1 MKKVLIF
8 LHLIVLLGMLSCKKF
23 LEINSPKTE
32 LSSVAIFSSDATATG
47 ALTSI
52 YSQMENEGF
61 IYSLIQQ
68 TGLSSDEFV
77 NYDITTGA
85 IDLAFNNLT
94 PENAIVLGTW
104 ISCYKYIYQANSIIE
119 GLENST
125 GVTQATKQ
133 RLTGEAKFLRAF
145 CHFYLANLFG
155 DVPIIRSTDYRSNA
169 NKARD
174 SKNDVYNFIVE
185 ELKSSAS
192 LLSEEYVG
200 GNNALSS
207 ERVRPNKW
215 AATALLARVQLY
227 IGNWSEAELEST
239 KIISANTL
247 YSLLPNLSMVFLKNS
262 REAIWQLMATAPLRN
277 SYPGSLL
284 ILLSTPNS
292 VSLRPEFVNSFQN
305 SDNRKQTWINSITVG
320 AQTYFYP
327 FKYKVGQNS
336 TSVTEYT
343 MIFRLSEQ
351 YLIRAEARARQNN
364 LIQANSDV
372 NTIRAR
378 AGLSAISI
386 SSLPQLLDSINNER
400 KFELFTELGDRWL
413 NLKRTNTAN
422 TVLSV
427 VKGSSNWNTTDQL
440 YPIPQTEI
448 LRNSSLTQNAG
459 Y

>member
-1 MKKVLIF
+1 MKKIITFSFCVASLGLI
-8 LHLIVLLGMLSCKKF
+8 SCKKF
-23 LEINSPKTE
+23 LDTNPPKTE
-32 LSSVAIFSSDATATG
+32 LTGVAVFSNDATATG
-47 ALTSI
+47 AQTSI

-61 IYSLIQQ
+61 IYNLIKQ

-77 NYDITTGA
+77 NYDNTTGG

-104 ISCYKYIYQANSIIE
+104 STCYKYIYQANAIVE
-119 GLENST
+119 GLEIST

-133 RLTGEAKFLRAF
+133 RLTGEAKFIRAF
-145 CHFYLANLFG
+145 FNFYLINLFG
-155 DVPIIRSTDYRSNA
+155 DVPIIRSTDYRSNS
-169 NKARD
+169 NKKRD
-174 SKNDVYNFIVE
+174 PQQDVYNFIIE
-185 ELKSSAS
+185 DLKSAAI

-200 GNNALSS
+200 GNNSPSS

-215 AATALLARVQLY
+215 TATALLARVYLH
-227 IGNWSEAELEST
+227 IGNWSEAELET
-239 KIISANTL
+239 TRIISANGT
-247 YSLLPNLSMVFLKNS
+247 YSLLPNPSTVFLKNS

-284 ILLSTPNS
+284 ILTGTPS
-292 VSLRPEFVNSFQN
+292 AVSLRPEFVNSFQN
-305 SDNRKQTWINSITVG
+305 SDNRKQAWINSITVG
-320 AQTYFYP
+320 SQTYFFP

-351 YLIRAEARARQNN
+351 YLIRAEARARQNKFTE
-364 LIQANSDV
+364 ANSDL
-372 NTIRAR
+372 NTIRTR
-378 AGLSAISI
+378 AGLTPLSI
-386 SSLPQLLDSINNER
+386 SSLPELLDSINTER

-413 NLKRTNTAN
+413 TLKRTNTAN
-422 TVLSV
+422 TVLSI
-427 VKGSSNWNTTDQL
+427 VKGNNWNTTDQL

-448 LRNSSLTQNAG
+448 LRNPNLTQNAG

>member
-1 MKKVLIF
+1 MKKIVTISIF
-8 LHLIVLLGMLSCKKF
+8 IVAFGLLSCKKF
-23 LEINSPKTE
+23 LDIKPPKTE
-32 LSSVAIFSSDATATG
+32 LAGTTVFSNDATATG
-47 ALTSI
+47 AQTSI

-77 NYDITTGA
+77 NYNNTAAG

-94 PENAIVLGTW
+94 AENVITLGTW
-104 ISCYKYIYQANSIIE
+104 TTCYKYIYQANAVIE
-119 GLENST
+119 GLELST
-125 GVTQATKQ
+125 SVTQATKQ
-133 RLTGEAKFLRAF
+133 RLTGEAKFVRAF
-145 CHFYLANLFG
+145 CYFYLVNLFG
-155 DVPIIRSTDYRSNA
+155 DIPIIRSTDYRSNA
-169 NKARD
+169 TKARS
-174 SKNDVYNFIVE
+174 SKTDVYNFIIE
-185 ELKSSAS
+185 DLKSATT

-200 GNNALSS
+200 GNNSVSS

-215 AATALLARVQLY
+215 TATALLSKAYLH

-239 KIISANTL
+239 KIIAANNI

-262 REAIWQLMATAPLRN
+262 KEAIWQLMVTAPFRN

-284 ILLSTPNS
+284 ILTSTPNS
-292 VSLRPEFVNSFQN
+292 VSLRPELINSFQN
-305 SDNRKQTWINSITVG
+305 SDNRKQVWVNSINVG
-320 AQTYFYP
+320 SQTYFFP

-351 YLIRAEARARQNN
+351 YLIRSEARAMQNKFTE
-364 LIQANSDV
+364 ANADL
-372 NTIRAR
+372 NTVRTR
-378 AGLSAISI
+378 AGLNSLSI
-386 SSLPQLLDSINNER
+386 SSLPELIDSISNER
-400 KFELFTELGDRWL
+400 KLELFTELGDRWI

-422 TVLSV
+422 AVLSI
-427 VKGSSNWNTTDQL
+427 VKGNNWNPTDQL

-448 LRNSSLTQNAG
+448 LRNSNLTQNAG